1 MNYNTTGNRRGLVFD
16 VRGENVEVLAK
27 SNLDC
32 VTVQL
37 FSTLA
42 SDMSMCQV
50 IFSGAGKQLGTRKKI

>member
-50 IFSGAGKQLGTRKKI
+50 IFSGAGK